1 MATDDI
7 HLDNVEDDDDDASVW
22 KCIQKMRKILESDKI
37 DKKRE
42 EIEFWG

>member
-7 HLDNVEDDDDDASVW
+7 HLDNVEDDDDDASVS
-22 KCIQKMRKILESDKI
+22 KFIQKKKRKILESDKI

-42 EIEFWG
+42 EIEF